1 MTLLGEEGLIPR
13 LRWLAKGLVPAAG
26 TTPPRTPAVIGHR
39 GAARHAPENTVASF
53 ARAVELGA
61 DGVEADVCAT
71 ADGIFVLWH
80 DADPD
85 DLVARVRQ
93 AGREGL
99 LYSPEVPE
107 TGSPYR
113 RKVAE
118 QTLEQFLERHAYR
131 RTGKSPSG
139 APDSPPRAQVEILER
154 LFEWAAGEPRLR
166 RIYLDVKLPAEQVG
180 HAASLAAELSRR
192 ASAGA
197 IPGRLA
203 IRTVSPQREIYERL
217 REGLRSA
224 APANLA
230 AIADFELPEAR
241 KTARRIGARRVGLG
255 LGRRF
260 WPGFRAEAAD
270 LVAARQAGEID
281 EVFLWTINGRSRLE
295 QAARI
300 GPDALLTDEPEILR
314 EIVGSAP

>member
-1 MTLLGEEGLIPR
+1 VTWLGEEGLIPR
-13 LRWLAKGLVPAAG
+13 LRWLATGLVPAARA
-26 TTPPRTPAVIGHR
+26 TPPRRPAVIGHR

-53 ARAVELGA
+53 ARSVELGA
-61 DGVEADVCAT
+61 EGVEADVCAT

-107 TGSPYR
+107 TGSPDR

-118 QTLEQFLERHAYR
+118 QTLEHFLERHAYR
-131 RTGKSPSG
+131 RTGESPPG
-139 APDSPPRAQVEILER
+139 APDSPPRAEVEILER

-166 RIYLDVKLPAEQVG
+166 RIYLDVKLPPEQAG
-180 HAASLAAELSRR
+180 HAASLAAELSRGA
-192 ASAGA
+192 ASGA

-203 IRTVSPQREIYERL
+203 IRTISPQREIYERL
-217 REGLRSA
+217 RDGLRSSA
-224 APANLA
+224 GADLAP
-230 AIADFELPEAR
+230 IADFELSEAR

-255 LGRRF
+255 LGRRI
-260 WPGFRAEAAD
+260 WRGFRAEAAD
-270 LVAARQAGEID
+270 LVAARDAGEFD
-281 EVFLWTINGRSRLE
+281 EVFLWTINGRSRLA

-314 EIVGSAP
+314 GILG

>member
-1 MTLLGEEGLIPR
+1 MTWLGEEGLIPR
-13 LRWLAKGLVPAAG
+13 LRWLAKGLVPTARASG
-26 TTPPRTPAVIGHR
+26 SRTPTVVGHR

-71 ADGIFVLWH
+71 ADGVFVLWH

-85 DLVARVRQ
+85 DLVARARQ

-113 RKVAE
+113 RKVVE

-131 RTGKSPSG
+131 RTGEPPPG

-154 LFEWAAGEPRLR
+154 LLEWASGEPRLR
-166 RIYLDVKLPAEQVG
+166 RIDLDVKLPAEQAG
-180 HAASLAAELSRR
+180 HAANLAAALSRR
-192 ASAGA
+192 AAAGA

-203 IRTVSPQREIYERL
+203 IRTISPQREIFECL
-217 REGLRSA
+217 RDGLKSVENA
-224 APANLA
+224 DLAPM
-230 AIADFELPEAR
+230 ADFELTEAR
-241 KTARRIGARRVGLG
+241 RTAGRIGARRVSLG
-255 LGRRF
+255 LGRRL

-270 LVAARQAGEID
+270 LVVARDAGEID

-300 GPDALLTDEPEILR
+300 GPDAVLTDEPEALR
-314 EIVGSAP
+314 GLLA